1 MLYSFDRHM
10 KRQLIAGMSDLW
22 QFIARYNRLVTFQRC
37 KIINDV
43 KNSIERGDDI
53 LLIDMEMIYESL
65 YDVLNQYYK
74 EWQGNK

>member
-1 MLYSFDRHM
+1 MLEYWCHEYHSR
-10 KRQLIAGMSDLW
+10 AS
-22 QFIARYNRLVTFQRC
+22 FQRC

-53 LLIDMEMIYESL
+53 MLIDMEMIYESL

>member
-1 MLYSFDRHM
+1 MEWATSPR
-10 KRQLIAGMSDLW
+10 KPT
-22 QFIARYNRLVTFQRC
+22 ARCKNLVTFQRC
-37 KIINDV
+37 KIINEV

>member
-1 MLYSFDRHM
+1 MLKAIKSPSISYISKSNH
-10 KRQLIAGMSDLW
+10 LIMEA
-22 QFIARYNRLVTFQRC
+22 N
-37 KIINDV
+37 
-43 KNSIERGDDI
+43 I

>member
-1 MLYSFDRHM
+1 M
-10 KRQLIAGMSDLW
+10 KPH
-22 QFIARYNRLVTFQRC
+22 FQRC

-74 EWQGNK
+74 EWQGKKYVLLFDAISL

>member
-1 MLYSFDRHM
+1 M
-10 KRQLIAGMSDLW
+10 
-22 QFIARYNRLVTFQRC
+22 
-37 KIINDV
+37 

-74 EWQGNK
+74 EWQGKKLVCLLVKISQIV